1 MRRTILIPMF
11 ILLVTALSFGC
22 ATMKTWPD
30 YETAANSKLIGIQE
44 KIGGGLK
51 TGALN
56 PDQAQAFLTKLKVV
70 RTDYE
75 ALRNQSVYQEDWT
88 KLSGR
93 IDGLDNEVNQALAQT
108 TGTEGPSSGDRILA
122 LQKQIDDGRLSG
134 RLPLA
139 EGQGFQARLD
149 SIRGDY
155 LRGTDGGRVP
165 TAPERVDISR
175 KLSVLESDLN
185 RFR

>member
-1 MRRTILIPMF
+1 MKNPILLPML
-11 ILLVTALSFGC
+11 ILLVSALSFGC

-56 PDQAQAFLTKLKVV
+56 PDQAQAFLTKLKFV

-75 ALRNQSVYQEDWT
+75 ALRNKSVYQEDWHN
-88 KLSGR
+88 LNSR

-108 TGTEGPSSGDRILA
+108 TGTEGPNSGDRILS
-122 LQKQIDDGRLSG
+122 LQKQIDDGRISR

-139 EGQGFQARLD
+139 EEQGFQARLD

-165 TAPERVDISR
+165 TAAERADISR
-175 KLSVLESDLN
+175 RLSVLESDLN